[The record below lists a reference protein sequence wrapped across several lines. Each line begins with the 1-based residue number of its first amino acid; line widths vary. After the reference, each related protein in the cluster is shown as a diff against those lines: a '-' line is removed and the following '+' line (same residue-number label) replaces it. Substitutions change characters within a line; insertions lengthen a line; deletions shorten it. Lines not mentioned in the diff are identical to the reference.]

1 MTSHVDSTDT
11 SHSDWMQSD
20 TEQILTF
27 SLNDEEY
34 GVNILKV
41 NEIREWTS
49 ITSMPGIANYVKG
62 VLNLRGNIVPIIDL
76 RERFGIDA
84 IPYGPTTVVIL
95 LNINNAEA
103 ENVIG
108 IVVDSVSDTHAV
120 NKGDIREK
128 PTVGGFID
136 VEYVQGLV
144 EVEQRLV
151 LLLDVNKLLSE
162 EKMSQIDSVVLD

>member
-1 MTSHVDSTDT
+1 MDT
-11 SHSDWMQSD
+11 NHSSWLQSD

-34 GVNILKV
+34 GVNILMV
-41 NEIREWTS
+41 NEIREWSNITS
-49 ITSMPGIANYVKG
+49 IPGIANYVKG
-62 VLNLRGNIVPIIDL
+62 VLHLRGNIVPIIDL
-76 RERFGIDA
+76 REKFGLEP

-95 LNINNAEA
+95 LNIVGDGGAQ
-103 ENVIG
+103 NVIG

-120 NKGDIREK
+120 NHKDIRDK

-136 VEYVQGLV
+136 VAYIQGLV
-144 EVEQRLV
+144 EVDERLV

-162 EKMSQIDSVVLD
+162 TQLEQLKAAI

>member
-1 MTSHVDSTDT
+1 MELRTDKMDSTQN
-11 SHSDWMQSD
+11 DWMPSD

-49 ITSMPGIANYVKG
+49 ITSIPGIASYVKG

-76 RERFGIDA
+76 RERFALEPIA
-84 IPYGPTTVVIL
+84 YGPTTVVIL
-95 LNINNAEA
+95 LNIESNDA

-120 NKGDIREK
+120 SKEDIRKK

-136 VEYVQGLV
+136 VEYIQGLV
-144 EVEQRLV
+144 EVEERLV
-151 LLLDVNKLLSE
+151 LLLDVNRLLSE
-162 EKMSQIDSVVLD
+162 HQMQQIENAL

>member
-1 MTSHVDSTDT
+1 MKSQINATDT
-11 SHSDWMQSD
+11 SHINWMQSD

-41 NEIREWTS
+41 NEIREWTN
-49 ITSMPGIANYVKG
+49 ITSMPGIAHYVKG

-76 RERFGIDA
+76 RERFGLDTIA
-84 IPYGPTTVVIL
+84 YSATTVVIL
-95 LNINNAEA
+95 LNINNQDA

-108 IVVDSVSDTHAV
+108 IVVDGVSDTHAV
-120 NKGDIREK
+120 NKNEIREK

-136 VEYVQGLV
+136 VEYIQGLV
-144 EVEQRLV
+144 EVQQRLV

-162 EKMSQIDSVVLD
+162 EQLRQVENMT

>member
-1 MTSHVDSTDT
+1 MELRTDKMDSTNN
-11 SHSDWMQSD
+11 DWMLSD

-41 NEIREWTS
+41 NEIREWTN
-49 ITSMPGIANYVKG
+49 ITSIPGIASYVKG

-84 IPYGPTTVVIL
+84 ISYGPTTVVIL
-95 LNINNAEA
+95 LNIQSHDA

-120 NKGDIREK
+120 SKDNIRKK

-136 VEYVQGLV
+136 VEYIQGLV
-144 EVEQRLV
+144 EVEERLV
-151 LLLDVNKLLSE
+151 LLLDINKLLSE
-162 EKMSQIDSVVLD
+162 HQLMEIEGAL

>member
-1 MTSHVDSTDT
+1 MQARTEIKDT
-11 SHSDWMQSD
+11 SHNEWMQSD

-27 SLNDEEY
+27 SLNEEEY

-41 NEIREWTS
+41 NEIREWTP
-49 ITSMPGIANYVKG
+49 ITTIPGIASYVKG

-76 RERFGIDA
+76 RERFGIA
-84 IPYGPTTVVIL
+84 PIEYGPTTVVIL
-95 LNINNAEA
+95 LNIICGESQ
-103 ENVIG
+103 NVIG

-120 NKGDIREK
+120 NSEDIREK

-136 VEYVQGLV
+136 VEYIQGLV
-144 EVEQRLV
+144 DVEEQLV

-162 EKMSQIDSVVLD
+162 QQLQQIEQTI